1 MRYMLLIYGPEPET
15 GPDPSAAMRDMQP
28 WFDYGNWLTERGLF
42 RAGEPL
48 APTSS
53 ATTVR
58 VQRGQRLVTDGPFA
72 ETKEFLGGYY
82 IIECDDLD
90 TAIDAAARCPGA
102 RFGSMEV
109 RPIAA
114 MPAQAPA

>member
-1 MRYMLLIYGPEPET
+1 MRYMLLIYGP
-15 GPDPSAAMRDMQP
+15 DPATRSDDSAGMRDMQP

-58 VQRGQRLVTDGPFA
+58 VQGGQRLVTDGPFA
-72 ETKEFLGGYY
+72 ETKEVLGGYY

-109 RPIAA
+109 RPITG
-114 MPAQAPA
+114 MPAQASA

>member
-1 MRYMLLIYGPEPET
+1 MRYMLLIYGPEP
-15 GPDPSAAMRDMQP
+15 AADTPASERDMQP

-58 VQRGQRLVTDGPFA
+58 VQGGQRLVTDGPFA

-109 RPIAA
+109 RPIHA
-114 MPAQAPA
+114 MPAQTPA

>member
-1 MRYMLLIYGPEPET
+1 MRYMLLIYGPDPAT
-15 GPDPSAAMRDMQP
+15 RPDDSAAMRDMQP

-58 VQRGQRLVTDGPFA
+58 VQGGQRLVTDGPFA
-72 ETKEFLGGYY
+72 ETKEVLGGYY
-82 IIECDDLD
+82 VIECDDLD

-109 RPIAA
+109 RPIAE
-114 MPAQAPA
+114 MPAQTPA